1 MTLADIVA
9 SAILRE
15 LIADDRYPCLCGE
28 EPYTDGMYC
37 PKCGA
42 IILIESDGLR
52 KPNEGKGGSN
62 V

>member
-28 EPYTDGMYC
+28 EPYTDGEPC
-37 PKCGA
+37 PKCSA
-42 IILIESDGLR
+42 ILLLEENPVGNVANR
-52 KPNEGKGGSN
+52 KE